1 MSFKSLQE
9 WRNTY
14 GMKTL
19 QLSFDSAGW
28 GETIYKSYTP
38 ENSGHSEE
46 RRQLLNNPIRWCDS
60 FLFLDVNCLS
70 PNPQLPEKIKFPKTP
85 LFLFQAPIPLP
96 RCPGLFPSASGD
108 AEVAWI
114 HPVSVPQACSREA
127 ASWAAVFEARPEQS
141 TAQSPSSQSRRPC

>member
-38 ENSGHSEE
+38 ENSGQWGEE
-46 RRQLLNNPIRWCDS
+46 AIVKQPNLMVRFI
-60 FLFLDVNCLS
+60 LDFGRK
-70 PNPQLPEKIKFPKTP
+70 LPEPQPPTARENKISQNPSIPFP
-85 LFLFQAPIPLP
+85 
-96 RCPGLFPSASGD
+96 GSHS
-108 AEVAWI
+108 
-114 HPVSVPQACSREA
+114 
-127 ASWAAVFEARPEQS
+127 
-141 TAQSPSSQSRRPC
+141 SP